1 MLTSL
6 RRVFKSGFV
15 GFWRN
20 AYVSLS
26 SVFVIA
32 VALFVIGVT
41 ILLDQLLT
49 ASLQNLQSKVDIN
62 VYFVTTADE
71 GAIFALQNS
80 LEALPDVASVT
91 YTSREDAL
99 ARYRE
104 INQSNAVAMQALEE
118 LSDNPLG
125 ATLAIQAVDTSFYE
139 NIANFIEEKRLLES
153 SSEPLI
159 DSVNYTRTR
168 EAIDRL
174 TAIIGAV
181 ERGSLIA
188 MLILIVAAI
197 LITFNTIR
205 LAIYTSREEIAV
217 MRLVGAGNMYIRGP
231 FLIQGILYGLIA
243 AIIAML
249 IIYPLVVW
257 IGPQTAEFF
266 EFDIY
271 TYFVSDFMRI
281 FFILAGIGIVL
292 GLVSS
297 LLAIARY
304 LKV

>member
-1 MLTSL
+1 MMTSL
-6 RRVFKSGFV
+6 RRVFRSGFV

-26 SVFVIA
+26 SVFVIT

-41 ILLDQLLT
+41 IILDQFLT
-49 ASLQNLQSKVDIN
+49 VSLQNLQSKVDIN

-71 GAIFALQNS
+71 GSIFSLKNS

-99 ARYRE
+99 IRYKE
-104 INQSNAVAMQALEE
+104 INQNNAVAMQALEE
-118 LSDNPLG
+118 LGDNPLG
-125 ATLAIQAVDTSFYE
+125 ATLAIQAIDTTYYE
-139 NIANFIEEKRLLES
+139 TIAAFLEEKKLQEPSSAQLIES
-153 SSEPLI
+153 I
-159 DSVNYTRTR
+159 NYNRTK
-168 EAIDRL
+168 EAIDKL
-174 TAIIGAV
+174 TSIINAV
-181 ERGSLIA
+181 EQGTLVTMI
-188 MLILIVAAI
+188 MLILAAI

-205 LAIYTSREEIAV
+205 LAIYTAREEIAV
-217 MRLVGAGNMYIRGP
+217 MRLVGASNMFIRGP

-243 AIIAML
+243 ACIAIVVL
-249 IIYPLVVW
+249 FPLVYW
-257 IGPQTAEFF
+257 IGPGTATFL
-266 EFDIY
+266 EFDVY
-271 TYFVSDFMRI
+271 AYFISDMLRI
-281 FFILAGIGIVL
+281 FLMLAGIGTAL